1 MIFTLVGGYMKDVK
15 KDKIEIDDDY
25 IEDDDRRVIVFVA
38 LALLII
44 IATVIGLLVSHQ
56 KNEIN
61 KDVKEPHRDY
71 IVPEL
76 EVDDENKIVNNVV
89 TPVSIIIN
97 NEGDNQENNINE
109 TYEITYHYYGKT
121 HVIKVNDTV
130 EKYVPL
136 GYSSCKYYIDENN
149 SIEYDF
155 NEKVSSS
162 KDIYMSCEE
171 KVYTIKYSHLSNNK
185 PEYKLS
191 DGIVPL
197 IDAETDLIFNGWYT
211 DKEYIN
217 KVTSLSEELLKYSND
232 EIINLYASFI
242 PYYTVNYYN
251 NSGEIIDSAKVTKE
265 QLNDYKLLD
274 GSNLSYENNKFLGWS
289 TKKNSMK
296 IDYFN
301 NDSIDISSDINLYA
315 VFGSSIIIFTDNDKA
330 IEARAITKEEADNF
344 DLPTKEDLGLEV
356 PTYFIPVD
364 SISDKTKTIVP
375 DDTET
380 LFENEVKLSDVI
392 SSSLEDYN
400 PKVGDKVEEIEKE
413 LNWSIDKKITDP
425 ITGEETVEK
434 ITDEN
439 EVKEIIKDNN
449 DNGIDTKLNT
459 EWTEQSIGENI

>member
-1 MIFTLVGGYMKDVK
+1 MKDVK

-301 NDSIDISSDINLYA
+301 NDSIDINLYA

>member
-1 MIFTLVGGYMKDVK
+1 MKDVK

-97 NEGDNQENNINE
+97 SEEDNQENNINE

-449 DNGIDTKLNT
+449 DNGIDTKLNA

>member
-1 MIFTLVGGYMKDVK
+1 MKDVK

-61 KDVKEPHRDY
+61 KDIKEPHRDY

-89 TPVSIIIN
+89 APVSIIVN
-97 NEGDNQENNINE
+97 SEEDNQEKNINE

-121 HVIKVNDTV
+121 HVIKVNNTV

-217 KVTSLSEELLKYSND
+217 KVTSLSEELLKYSNN

-251 NSGEIIDSAKVTKE
+251 NSGEIIDSAKVTNE

-380 LFENEVKLSDVI
+380 LFENEVKLSNVI

-434 ITDEN
+434 IIDEN

>member
-1 MIFTLVGGYMKDVK
+1 MKDVK

-38 LALLII
+38 LALLIL

-76 EVDDENKIVNNVV
+76 EVDVENKIVNNVV

-251 NSGEIIDSAKVTKE
+251 NSGEIIDSVKVTKE

>member
-1 MIFTLVGGYMKDVK
+1 MKDVK

-97 NEGDNQENNINE
+97 NEEDNQENNINE

-380 LFENEVKLSDVI
+380 LFEDEVKLSDVI

>member
-1 MIFTLVGGYMKDVK
+1 MKDVK

-61 KDVKEPHRDY
+61 KDIKEPHRDY

-89 TPVSIIIN
+89 APVSIIIN

-121 HVIKVNDTV
+121 HVIKVNDIV

-251 NSGEIIDSAKVTKE
+251 NSGEIIDSVKVTKE

-380 LFENEVKLSDVI
+380 LFENEVKLSNVI

-434 ITDEN
+434 IIDEN

>member
-1 MIFTLVGGYMKDVK
+1 MKDVK

-121 HVIKVNDTV
+121 HVIKVNDIV

-434 ITDEN
+434 IIDEN

>member
-1 MIFTLVGGYMKDVK
+1 MKDVK

-162 KDIYMSCEE
+162 KDIYMSCKE

>member
-1 MIFTLVGGYMKDVK
+1 MKDVK

-61 KDVKEPHRDY
+61 KDIKEPHRDY

-121 HVIKVNDTV
+121 HVIKVNDIV

>member
-1 MIFTLVGGYMKDVK
+1 MKDVK

-61 KDVKEPHRDY
+61 KDIKEPHRDY

-121 HVIKVNDTV
+121 HVIKVNDIV

-380 LFENEVKLSDVI
+380 LFENEVKLSNVI

-434 ITDEN
+434 IIDEN

>member
-1 MIFTLVGGYMKDVK
+1 MKDVK

-121 HVIKVNDTV
+121 HVIKVNDIV

-425 ITGEETVEK
+425 TTGEETVEK
-434 ITDEN
+434 IINEN

>member
-1 MIFTLVGGYMKDVK
+1 MKDVK

-76 EVDDENKIVNNVV
+76 EVDVENKIVNNVV

-251 NSGEIIDSAKVTKE
+251 NSGEIIDSVKVTKE

>member
-1 MIFTLVGGYMKDVK
+1 MKDVK

-121 HVIKVNDTV
+121 HVIKVNDIV

-171 KVYTIKYSHLSNNK
+171 KIYIIRYSHSSNNK
-185 PEYKLS
+185 TEYKLS
-191 DGIVPL
+191 DGVVPL
-197 IDAETDLIFNGWYT
+197 LESESDLIFNGWYT
-211 DKEYIN
+211 DIEYTN

-251 NSGEIIDSAKVTKE
+251 NSGEIIDSVKVTKE

-364 SISDKTKTIVP
+364 SISNKTKTIVP

-425 ITGEETVEK
+425 TTGEETVEK
-434 ITDEN
+434 IINEN

>member
-1 MIFTLVGGYMKDVK
+1 MKDVK

-61 KDVKEPHRDY
+61 KDIKEPHRDY

-89 TPVSIIIN
+89 APVSIIVN
-97 NEGDNQENNINE
+97 NEEDNQENNINE

-121 HVIKVNDTV
+121 HVIKVNDIV

-251 NSGEIIDSAKVTKE
+251 NSGEIIDSVKVTKE

-425 ITGEETVEK
+425 TTGEETVEK
-434 ITDEN
+434 IINEN

>member
-1 MIFTLVGGYMKDVK
+1 MKDVK

-97 NEGDNQENNINE
+97 NEEDNQENNINE

-232 EIINLYASFI
+232 EIINLYASII

>member
-1 MIFTLVGGYMKDVK
+1 MKDVK

-251 NSGEIIDSAKVTKE
+251 NSGEIIDSVKVTKE

-380 LFENEVKLSDVI
+380 LFENEVKLSNVI

-434 ITDEN
+434 IIDEN

>member
-1 MIFTLVGGYMKDVK
+1 MKDVK

-76 EVDDENKIVNNVV
+76 EVDDENKIDNNVV

-121 HVIKVNDTV
+121 HVIKVNDTI

-364 SISDKTKTIVP
+364 SISDKTKTIVS

-425 ITGEETVEK
+425 ITGEQTVEK

>member
-1 MIFTLVGGYMKDVK
+1 MKDVK

-121 HVIKVNDTV
+121 HVIKVNDIV

-242 PYYTVNYYN
+242 PYYIVNYYN

-274 GSNLSYENNKFLGWS
+274 GSNLSYEDNKFLGWS

-380 LFENEVKLSDVI
+380 LFEDEVKLSDVI

-413 LNWSIDKKITDP
+413 LNWSTDKKITDP

>member
-1 MIFTLVGGYMKDVK
+1 MKDIK

-121 HVIKVNDTV
+121 HVIKVNDIV

-434 ITDEN
+434 IVDEN

>member
-1 MIFTLVGGYMKDVK
+1 MKDVK

-97 NEGDNQENNINE
+97 NEEDNQENNINE

-459 EWTEQSIGENI
+459 EWVEQSIVKNI

>member
-1 MIFTLVGGYMKDVK
+1 MKDVK
-15 KDKIEIDDDY
+15 KDKIEINDDY

-251 NSGEIIDSAKVTKE
+251 NSGEIIDSVKVTKE

>member
-1 MIFTLVGGYMKDVK
+1 MKDVK

-251 NSGEIIDSAKVTKE
+251 NSGEIIDSVKVTKE

-425 ITGEETVEK
+425 TTGEETVEK
-434 ITDEN
+434 IINEN

>member
-1 MIFTLVGGYMKDVK
+1 MKDVK

-97 NEGDNQENNINE
+97 NEEDNQENNINE

-121 HVIKVNDTV
+121 RVIKVNDTV

-149 SIEYDF
+149 NIEYDF

-380 LFENEVKLSDVI
+380 LFEDEVKLSDVI

-425 ITGEETVEK
+425 ITGVETVEK

>member
-1 MIFTLVGGYMKDVK
+1 MKDVK

-97 NEGDNQENNINE
+97 NEEDNQENNINE

-356 PTYFIPVD
+356 PTYFISVD

-380 LFENEVKLSDVI
+380 LFEDEVKLSDVI

-434 ITDEN
+434 IIDEN

>member
-1 MIFTLVGGYMKDVK
+1 MKDVK

-251 NSGEIIDSAKVTKE
+251 NSGEIIDSVKVTKE

>member
-1 MIFTLVGGYMKDVK
+1 MKDVK

-97 NEGDNQENNINE
+97 NEEDNQENNINE

-425 ITGEETVEK
+425 ITGEEIVEK

>member
-1 MIFTLVGGYMKDVK
+1 MKDVK

-97 NEGDNQENNINE
+97 NEEDNQENNINE

-251 NSGEIIDSAKVTKE
+251 NSGEIIDSVKVTKE

-434 ITDEN
+434 IIDEN

>member
-1 MIFTLVGGYMKDVK
+1 MKDVK

-97 NEGDNQENNINE
+97 NEEDNQENNINE

-434 ITDEN
+434 IVDEN
-439 EVKEIIKDNN
+439 EVKEIIKNNN

>member
-1 MIFTLVGGYMKDVK
+1 MKDVK

-380 LFENEVKLSDVI
+380 LFENEVKLSDII

>member
-1 MIFTLVGGYMKDVK
+1 MKDVK

-61 KDVKEPHRDY
+61 KDIKEPHRDY

-89 TPVSIIIN
+89 APVSIIVN
-97 NEGDNQENNINE
+97 SEEDNQEKNINE

-121 HVIKVNDTV
+121 HVIKVNNTV

-217 KVTSLSEELLKYSND
+217 KVTSLSEELLKYSNN

-251 NSGEIIDSAKVTKE
+251 NSGEIIDSAKVTNE

-375 DDTET
+375 DDIET
-380 LFENEVKLSDVI
+380 LLENEVKLSDVI

-449 DNGIDTKLNT
+449 DNGIDTKLNA

>member
-1 MIFTLVGGYMKDVK
+1 MKDVK

-76 EVDDENKIVNNVV
+76 EVDDKNKIVNNVV

-251 NSGEIIDSAKVTKE
+251 NSGEIIDSVKVTKE

-330 IEARAITKEEADNF
+330 IEAKAITKEEADNF

-449 DNGIDTKLNT
+449 DNGIDTKLNA

>member
-1 MIFTLVGGYMKDVK
+1 MKDVK

-44 IATVIGLLVSHQ
+44 VATVIGLLVSHQ

-97 NEGDNQENNINE
+97 NEEDNQENNINE

-356 PTYFIPVD
+356 PTYFISVD

>member
-1 MIFTLVGGYMKDVK
+1 MKDVK

-251 NSGEIIDSAKVTKE
+251 NSGEVIDSVKVTKE

-449 DNGIDTKLNT
+449 DNGIDTKLNA

>member
-1 MIFTLVGGYMKDVK
+1 MKDVK

-89 TPVSIIIN
+89 IPVSIIIN
-97 NEGDNQENNINE
+97 NEEDNQENNINE

-162 KDIYMSCEE
+162 KDIYMLCEE
-171 KVYTIKYSHLSNNK
+171 KVYKIKYSHLSNNK

-459 EWTEQSIGENI
+459 EWTEQSIEENI

>member
-1 MIFTLVGGYMKDVK
+1 MKDVK

-97 NEGDNQENNINE
+97 NEEDNQENNINE

-171 KVYTIKYSHLSNNK
+171 KVYTIKYSHLS
-185 PEYKLS
+185 
-191 DGIVPL
+191 
-197 IDAETDLIFNGWYT
+197 ETDLIFNGWYT

-330 IEARAITKEEADNF
+330 IEARAITKE
-344 DLPTKEDLGLEV
+344 DLGLEA

-364 SISDKTKTIVP
+364 SISDKTKTIVL

-425 ITGEETVEK
+425 ITGEQTVEK
-434 ITDEN
+434 IIDEN

-459 EWTEQSIGENI
+459 E

>member
-1 MIFTLVGGYMKDVK
+1 MKDVK
-15 KDKIEIDDDY
+15 KDKIEINDDY

-97 NEGDNQENNINE
+97 NEEDNQENNINE

-162 KDIYMSCEE
+162 KNIYMSCEE

-232 EIINLYASFI
+232 KIINLYASII

>member
-1 MIFTLVGGYMKDVK
+1 MKDVK

-121 HVIKVNDTV
+121 YVIKVNDTV

>member
-1 MIFTLVGGYMKDVK
+1 MKDVK

-121 HVIKVNDTV
+121 HVIKVNDIV

-356 PTYFIPVD
+356 PTYFISVD

-425 ITGEETVEK
+425 ITGEQTVEK